1 MAVADPARLAAVQPL
16 MFKLRGADRASG
28 TPLGRLLDCHLWL
41 YRVLRP
47 SRHNGSRQD
56 LGRPFGAKQT
66 STGLEPSL
74 NLSEMTHLGHRQL
87 RWLETFRPS
96 ALAGM
101 PTLCSSKRIMTRIG
115 RGLRGW
121 WTCGAATSGSF
132 GNRCRRV
139 LAADGPRR
147 DRDAGGA
154 QVSPP
159 RGH

>member
-28 TPLGRLLDCHLWL
+28 TPLGRLLDCHRWL
-41 YRVLRP
+41 YRVSARRDIMDHGKI
-47 SRHNGSRQD
+47 SVA
-56 LGRPFGAKQT
+56 FGAKQI

-121 WTCGAATSGSF
+121 WTCGAATSGSS

-154 QVSPP
+154 QVSPL